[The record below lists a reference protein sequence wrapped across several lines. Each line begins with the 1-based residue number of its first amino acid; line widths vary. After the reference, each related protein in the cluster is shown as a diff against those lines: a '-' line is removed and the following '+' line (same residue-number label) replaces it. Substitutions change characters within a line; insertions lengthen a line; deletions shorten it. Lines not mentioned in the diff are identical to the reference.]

1 MAFPFLLFISTPSEN
16 KYFAR
21 TNSFWVAAQR
31 FWVEILHV
39 QRTLLFLLISTHVL
53 IVLSLEKWCT
63 SRDREPVQ
71 CTKQMSIT
79 SNHRCEVSPSRK
91 SLHEPFFVSDG
102 QTIRFL
108 PRYPSAVKVSKN
120 IVILDHKSFRSS
132 RSYIGR
138 LFNRSSWFS
147 VPTWKTLCSQPE
159 LLLKNI
165 FQ

>member
-1 MAFPFLLFISTPSEN
+1 MFMVFPFLIFVFTPSEN
-16 KYFAR
+16 KYFVR

-31 FWVEILHV
+31 FEVEIFHV
-39 QRTLLFLLISTHVL
+39 QRTVLCLLISTHVL
-53 IVLSLEKWCT
+53 IVLSLEKWWT

-108 PRYPSAVKVSKN
+108 PRCSSAVKVSKK
-120 IVILDHKSFRSS
+120 IIIKDHKSFRS
-132 RSYIGR
+132 YR
-138 LFNRSSWFS
+138 LYDA
-147 VPTWKTLCSQPE
+147 V
-159 LLLKNI
+159 
-165 FQ
+165 